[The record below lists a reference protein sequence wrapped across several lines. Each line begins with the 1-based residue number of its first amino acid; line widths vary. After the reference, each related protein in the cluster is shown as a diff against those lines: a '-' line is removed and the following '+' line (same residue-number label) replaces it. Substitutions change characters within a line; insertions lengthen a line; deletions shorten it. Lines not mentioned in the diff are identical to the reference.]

1 MTGDQ
6 VEEQLSRGA
15 NLADELLEERTRH
28 LNAVTDR
35 PGVLIAEGDS
45 WFDYPRYDIVKRLER
60 QHGWDVESVAHYGDN
75 LEGMAYDRAQLDSLT
90 RAFFRVRGRGEVPR
104 GLLLSGGGNDF
115 AGPELA
121 MLLDHAGSGHGGVND
136 IIRDELVHVRLK
148 DAWAHLLGF
157 TTRLSTKQ
165 FGAPV
170 RTVVHGYAYPW
181 PDGRPFLDV
190 GPFEIG
196 PWLAPSYARKALG
209 SKTREGLEER
219 RALTIGL
226 MDTYN
231 EMLAQLVEE
240 PGLEHVV
247 YVDLRN
253 VLTSPDYRDDW
264 DNELHPTL
272 SGFNK
277 IARHIHDAVVATQ
290 PQ

>member
-1 MTGDQ
+1 MTGNQ
-6 VEEQLSRGA
+6 VEEQLRRGA
-15 NLADELLEERTRH
+15 DLADELLEEQTRQR
-28 LNAVTDR
+28 NAVTDR

-75 LEGMAYDRAQLDSLT
+75 LEGMAYDRAQLDPLT
-90 RAFFRVRGRGEVPR
+90 RAFIRVRGRGEVPR

-136 IIRDELVHVRLK
+136 IIRDELVQVRLK
-148 DAWAHLLGF
+148 EAWAHLLGF
-157 TTRLSTKQ
+157 TTRLGTKQ

-196 PWLAPSYARKALG
+196 PWLAPSYARKGLG
-209 SKTREGLEER
+209 SNTREGLEER
-219 RALTIGL
+219 RALTIAL
-226 MDTYN
+226 MDKYN
-231 EMLAQLVEE
+231 EMLARLVEE

-253 VLTSPDYRDDW
+253 ILTSPDYRDDW
-264 DNELHPTL
+264 DNELHPTR
-272 SGFNK
+272 SGFDK
-277 IARHIHDAVVATQ
+277 IALEIHDAVVATQ
-290 PQ
+290 P